1 MTAVAIF
8 CLTTWA
14 SFCVLILRVTPDS
27 TRDAER
33 MFGVGLVLLGG
44 LSSAILS
51 ALVLFSR

>member
-1 MTAVAIF
+1 MMALAIF

-33 MFGVGLVLLGG
+33 VFGVGLVLLGG